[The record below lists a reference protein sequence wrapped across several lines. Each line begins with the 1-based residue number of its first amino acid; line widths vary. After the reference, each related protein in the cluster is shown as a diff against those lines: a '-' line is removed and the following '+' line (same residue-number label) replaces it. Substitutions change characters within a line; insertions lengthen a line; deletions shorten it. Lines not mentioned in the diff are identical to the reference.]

1 MDEAGFLEPFQ
12 SVGITPP
19 RGRHGH
25 SVPTPRPLQGSKLV
39 MVAGR
44 AEDRGEVS
52 HGIREEGKRGE
63 YGCSLAVAPPLSYRW
78 QPCIYTIHTNSK

>member
-39 MVAGR
+39 LIAGR

-52 HGIREEGKRGE
+52 QERRESKGMGVQFS
-63 YGCSLAVAPPLSYRW
+63 CSPAP
-78 QPCIYTIHTNSK
+78 

>member
-1 MDEAGFLEPFQ
+1 MEEAGFLEPFQ

-19 RGRHGH
+19 RGRQGH

-44 AEDRGEVS
+44 AEDRGEVRQ
-52 HGIREEGKRGE
+52 GRRESGNMWG
-63 YGCSLAVAPPLSYRW
+63 AVWL
-78 QPCIYTIHTNSK
+78 